1 MLLIMCATVINVI
14 SSVIYFLWT
23 LGVVDWNTDD
33 ADIKF
38 SIYCPRT
45 WFSERSFKFSSLTE
59 STLWDRSEKFE
70 MKHYKMYFHIHINNQ
85 DCIEQG

>member
-1 MLLIMCATVINVI
+1 M
-14 SSVIYFLWT
+14 F
-23 LGVVDWNTDD
+23 GVVDWKTDD

-59 STLWDRSEKFE
+59 STRCDRSEMEYRALFQYQRKT
-70 MKHYKMYFHIHINNQ
+70 Y
-85 DCIEQG
+85 